1 MITGFGNNVVSALAA
16 DITASQT
23 TIQVMPGAGEAFARL
38 LTYDYQNTSNDLR
51 VYAKITLTDAGET
64 EFEVCHLTAV
74 NNDMLTVVRGQEGT
88 AAKGWSLTDVVAN
101 FATRGS
107 ENQFVQIEHLQSGHY
122 TSGVAGGTANA
133 LTLDLPASYFVN
145 GSTSWELRAPLVVY
159 PSENNTGPATMQLT
173 MGGRPLGTFK
183 LYKGNRS
190 ELAANDI
197 LKDVAM
203 VCVLDRT
210 KEFFSVSNPGAI
222 YAGLGTAAF
231 RNVVDSAPGDLI
243 PVGYKGIFA
252 SDAFHAPIDFATY
265 PFVVG
270 ESLFVDARSSTNN
283 PPFLNQDFYY
293 IDVVCATGP
302 AQGGRVNRPLIQF
315 VSYSNSTAIY
325 AIREDDGTTIG
336 WRYFRAVQY
345 DADNV
350 TITAPGGVRDA
361 SYYSTKP
368 GHWQGGGAFQQQ
380 YTDGTAPFYIPYGFA
395 TPQDVSIYLP
405 IIKGNSVTE
414 GYGFGASVS
423 FGILRSGKNDFGSAV
438 IHIIG
443 DSGGGAAFSFGY
455 NGDFGAP
462 GSVFGNAG
470 VFDSGERV
478 YSRVNPPPQPDLSPY
493 ATQAWVAANFLQ
505 GGQRLASLGT
515 ATNNN
520 NDNEFA
526 YAPDGS
532 VVTAVMQKTNY
543 TAVQYR
549 HVQYNINGNW
559 YTAWVA

>member
-88 AAKGWSLTDVVAN
+88 TAKGWTLNDVVAN

-122 TSGVAGGTANA
+122 TSGVAGGTENA
-133 LTLDLPASYFVN
+133 LTLELPASYFVN
-145 GSTSWELRAPLVVY
+145 GSTSWELRTPLVVY
-159 PSENNTGPATMQLT
+159 PSANNTGPATLQLI
-173 MGGRPLGTFK
+173 MGGRPLGTFR

-210 KEFFSVSNPGAI
+210 KGFFSVSNPGAI

-231 RNVVDSAPGDLI
+231 RNVVDGAPGDLI

-270 ESLFVDARSSTNN
+270 ESLFIDARSSTNN
-283 PPFLNQDFYY
+283 PPFLAQDFYY

-315 VSYSNSTAIY
+315 VSYSNPTAIY
-325 AIREDDGTTIG
+325 AIREDDGTTLG
-336 WRYFRAVQY
+336 WRYFREVQY
-345 DADNV
+345 DEDNA
-350 TITAPGGVRDA
+350 TITAPGAVRAFGGKTELLETAVAIRGAGNKHLWFFDPDGNEVALIYA
-361 SYYSTKP
+361 SDDKVLRLRAGEGPALFIT
-368 GHWQGGGAFQQQ
+368 Q
-380 YTDGTAPFYIPYGFA
+380 DG
-395 TPQDVSIYLP
+395 
-405 IIKGNSVTE
+405 
-414 GYGFGASVS
+414 SVS
-423 FGILRSGKNDFGSAV
+423 APGYLGAADDIHSGKNISADGF
-438 IHIIG
+438 IQA
-443 DSGGGAAFSFGY
+443 S
-455 NGDFGAP
+455 
-462 GSVFGNAG
+462 AG
-470 VFDSGERV
+470 VYDTPGERV
-478 YSRVNPPPQPDLSPY
+478 YSRNNPPPQPDLSPY

-549 HVQYNINGNW
+549 YVQYNINGNW

>member
-74 NNDMLTVVRGQEGT
+74 NSDMLTVVRGQEGT
-88 AAKGWSLTDVVAN
+88 AAKGWNLNDVVAN

-159 PSENNTGPATMQLT
+159 PSENNTGPATLQLT
-173 MGGRPLGTFK
+173 MGGRPLGAFK

-231 RNVVDSAPGDLI
+231 RNVVDGAPGDLI

-252 SDAFHAPIDFATY
+252 SDVYHAPIDFATY

-270 ESLFVDARSSTNN
+270 ESLFIDARSSTNN

-315 VSYSNSTAIY
+315 VSYTNSTAIY
-325 AIREDDGTTIG
+325 AIREDDGTTIS
-336 WRYFRAVQY
+336 WRYFREVQY
-345 DADNV
+345 DEDNA
-350 TITAPGGVRDA
+350 TITAPGALRAFGGKTELLQNAVAIRGAGNKHLWFFDQNGVEVALIYAGDDKVLRLRA
-361 SYYSTKP
+361 GEGPSLFMT
-368 GHWQGGGAFQQQ
+368 Q
-380 YTDGTAPFYIPYGFA
+380 DG
-395 TPQDVSIYLP
+395 
-405 IIKGNSVTE
+405 
-414 GYGFGASVS
+414 SVS
-423 FGILRSGKNDFGSAV
+423 APGYL
-438 IHIIG
+438 
-443 DSGGGAAFSFGY
+443 GAA
-455 NGDFGAP
+455 GDIHSGRNISSTGLIQA
-462 GSVFGNAG
+462 GAG
-470 VFDSGERV
+470 VYDTPGVRV
-478 YSRVNPPPQPDLSPY
+478 YSPNNPPPKQDLSPY
-493 ATQAWVAANFLQ
+493 ATTAWVSGNFLQ
-505 GGQRLASLGT
+505 AGQRLASLGV
-515 ATNNN
+515 ATNSN

-526 YAPDGS
+526 YAPNGA
-532 VVTAVMQKTNY
+532 VVTAVQQKTNY

-549 HVQYNINGNW
+549 YVQYNINGNW